1 MVNLEWYRSF
11 VEVYRVGTASGAA
24 EVLHLT
30 QPAVSQH
37 LAALEA
43 ALGQPLFLRQPRR
56 MQPTEAGIRLYTQ
69 VVAAI
74 EKLESIATRILP
86 ADLPQT
92 IRLGTPPEFFA
103 EQILSQLP
111 QTENLLYRIQ
121 FGLALEL
128 IDRLSSGQLDV
139 VIATQKIGRSGL
151 EYQLIAEE
159 NFWLVAPPATVIP
172 IKSSVSQSDLTSLDQ
187 WIVTQPLIAYSE
199 ELPIIRRFW
208 RVVFGRRLD
217 ITPKLVIPDLCQIR
231 SAVAAGFGLSV
242 LPDYLCEKMVATD
255 RLTLIL
261 NPKKAVKN
269 QLWLAYKKSDRQS
282 MQVKLL
288 QDLLV
293 SRNETMGSV
302 KL

>member
-43 ALGQPLFLRQPRR
+43 ALGQPLFLRQ
-56 MQPTEAGIRLYTQ
+56 
-69 VVAAI
+69 
-74 EKLESIATRILP
+74 
-86 ADLPQT
+86 
-92 IRLGTPPEFFA
+92 
-103 EQILSQLP
+103 
-111 QTENLLYRIQ
+111 
-121 FGLALEL
+121 
-128 IDRLSSGQLDV
+128 
-139 VIATQKIGRSGL
+139 
-151 EYQLIAEE
+151 
-159 NFWLVAPPATVIP
+159 
-172 IKSSVSQSDLTSLDQ
+172 
-187 WIVTQPLIAYSE
+187 
-199 ELPIIRRFW
+199 
-208 RVVFGRRLD
+208 
-217 ITPKLVIPDLCQIR
+217 IR

-242 LPDYLCEKMVATD
+242 LPDYLCEKMVATA

>member
-11 VEVYRVGTASGAA
+11 AAVYRVGTASGAA

-43 ALGQPLFLRQPRR
+43 ALGQTLFLRQPRQ

-74 EKLESIATRILP
+74 EKLESIATKISP
-86 ADLPQT
+86 TDTPQI

-103 EQILSQLP
+103 EQILPRLP
-111 QTENLLYRIQ
+111 QPENLLYRIQ
-121 FGLALEL
+121 FGLASEL

-139 VIATQKIGRSGL
+139 VIATQKIGKSGL
-151 EYQLIAEE
+151 EYQLIAAEK
-159 NFWLVAPPATVIP
+159 FWLVAPPGMLMP
-172 IKSSVSQSDLTSLDQ
+172 SKSLVSQNDLASLEQ

-208 RVVFGRRLD
+208 RVVFGCRLD
-217 ITPKLVIPDLCQIR
+217 ITPKFVIPDLCQIR
-231 SAVAAGFGLSV
+231 SAVAAGLGFSV
-242 LPDYLCEKMVATD
+242 LPDYLCAEMVSID
-255 RLTLIL
+255 RLNLIL
-261 NPKKAVKN
+261 NPEKAVEN
-269 QLWLAYKKSDRQS
+269 QLWLAHKKGN
-282 MQVKLL
+282 VLNL
-288 QDLLV
+288 
-293 SRNETMGSV
+293 
-302 KL
+302 